1 MRQTL
6 VRPEQNLSLSRNST
20 PEPAR
25 PAAVAESYALQR
37 TELLCALVAAER
49 SALAFTAGTPGHIKA
64 KARVTRLQNNLRL
77 LNHQA
82 GGTRKRQN
90 LVEFLVEIFRE
101 RVRPNEWAAIV
112 AEARRR
118 HDAQLGGAAP
128 DGEPLARG

>member
-6 VRPEQNLSLSRNST
+6 ARPEQNLSLSRNST
-20 PEPAR
+20 PEAVR

-49 SALAFTAGTPGHIKA
+49 SVQAFAPGTPRHIKA
-64 KARVTRLQNNLRL
+64 KARVTRLQSDLRL

-82 GGTRKRQN
+82 GASRKRQN
-90 LVEFLVEIFRE
+90 LSEFLVEIFRE

-118 HDAQLGGAAP
+118 HDAQLESTP
-128 DGEPLARG
+128 QDRNSLAHG